1 MTTRRDLVILPVAVA
16 LAGMASSA
24 RGQAVS
30 APAVESLRP
39 LLASPAGLQ
48 PTLDGV
54 MALRTLL
61 VYSLIRDRAVAP
73 DAHLRDRE
81 PLVRLLQSLQQPER
95 LASARA
101 ALQDAP
107 KVRAATSATERAQ
120 PTAQRLQKRLHA
132 DGLAEG
138 SPYSNYLL
146 QSFLRTN
153 QVEVLTAT
161 APAGDQPWYCR
172 IYPFSVFC
180 G

>member
-1 MTTRRDLVILPVAVA
+1 MTTRRDLVMLPMAAA
-16 LAGMASSA
+16 LAGAAFTA
-24 RGQAVS
+24 RGQTVS
-30 APAVESLRP
+30 APPVEALRP
-39 LLASPAGLQ
+39 LLDSPAGLQ

-81 PLVRLLQSLQQPER
+81 PLVRLLQSLQQPDR

-101 ALQDAP
+101 ALQDTS
-107 KVRAATSATERAQ
+107 KVRAATAATERAQ
-120 PTAQRLQKRLHA
+120 PAAQRMQKRMHA
-132 DGLAEG
+132 EGLAEG

-146 QSFLRTN
+146 QSFLRAN
-153 QVEVLTAT
+153 QVEVLAAA

-172 IYPFSVFC
+172 IYPFSAFC